1 MSFLGYQRPDGSVGI
16 RNYVLVLPGGLLS
29 SKVCEFVVGAR
40 TIVTADIGAGRTKR
54 DRETIARILVGL
66 GRNPNVAGVIAHDV
80 SASADY
86 PELNMEKL
94 TNQIA
99 ESKKPVEFL
108 SHRKYP
114 DNLQLMEKA
123 IRVARQMVRDAS
135 RARRELVDDS
145 NLSIAVKCGRSDT
158 TSGVAGNPVMG
169 YLFDRVVD
177 AGGTALF
184 GETTEIIGAEH
195 IIAQRAVTKEVS
207 QALIDAAHTV
217 EERAKK
223 SGEDIRTINPI
234 PANIAG
240 GITTLE
246 EKSLGAIRKAG
257 TRPIQGVLK
266 YGEIPKSKGLYFVD
280 NWMAPMSIFPGY
292 AAAGSTLL
300 FYQAGGGGMLYDTL
314 LGPSPAV
321 VAPLAWTTANHR
333 TYQAAGESVDFY
345 SGTVIEGK
353 ESIEEAGERL
363 FSLVQDIASGTMT
376 KVETINYADPV
387 QMYLLDIPY

>member
-1 MSFLGYQRPDGSVGI
+1 VSFLGYRRPDGSVGI
-16 RNYVLVLPGGLLS
+16 RNYVLVLPGGLIS
-29 SKVCEFVVGAR
+29 SKICEFVAGAK
-40 TIVTADIGAGRTKR
+40 TIITADVGTGRTKR
-54 DRETIARILVGL
+54 DRETIARILTGL
-66 GRNPNVAGVIAHDV
+66 GKNPNVAGVIVHGI
-80 SASADY
+80 SLGTGY
-86 PELNMEKL
+86 PELNLEKL
-94 TNQIA
+94 ANQIA
-99 ESKKPVEFL
+99 ESRKPVEFI
-108 SHRKYP
+108 SPRKYP
-114 DNLQLMEKA
+114 DNLQLMQEG
-123 IRVARQMVRDAS
+123 IRIARRMVHDAS
-135 RARRELVDDS
+135 KARREPVDDS

-158 TSGVAGNPVMG
+158 TSGVAGNPVIG

-195 IIAQRAVTKEVS
+195 ILAKRAVTEEVG
-207 QALIDAAHTV
+207 QALIKAALAV
-217 EERAKK
+217 EGRSKR

-257 TRPIQGVLK
+257 TRSIQGVLK
-266 YGEIPKSKGLYFVD
+266 YGEKPPGKGLYFVD
-280 NWMAPMSIFPGY
+280 NWMTQMSIFPGY

-300 FYQAGGGGMLYDTL
+300 LYQMGGGGMLYDTL
-314 LGPSPAV
+314 LSPSTGV
-321 VAPLAWTTANHR
+321 VAPLLWTTANHQA
-333 TYQAAGESVDFY
+333 YQAAKESVDFY

-353 ESIEEAGERL
+353 ESVEEAGERL

-387 QMYLLDIPY
+387 QMYLLDTPF

>member
-1 MSFLGYQRPDGSVGI
+1 MSFLGYRRPDSSVGI

-29 SKVCEFVVGAR
+29 SKICEFVADTR
-40 TIVTADIGAGRTKR
+40 TIITAETGVGRTKR
-54 DRETIARILVGL
+54 DRETIARILIGL
-66 GRNPNVAGVIAHDV
+66 GKNPNVAGVIVHGV
-80 SASADY
+80 SLSVGY
-86 PELNMEKL
+86 PELDMERL
-94 TNQIA
+94 ANQIA
-99 ESKKPVEFL
+99 KSRKPVEFI
-108 SHRKYP
+108 SPRKYP
-114 DNLQLMEKA
+114 DNLRLIEKG
-123 IRVARQMVRDAS
+123 IRVARQMVHDAS
-135 RARRELVDDS
+135 RVRRELVDD
-145 NLSIAVKCGRSDT
+145 NTLSIAVKCGRSDT

-195 IIAQRAVTKEVS
+195 LVAKRAVTKEVG
-207 QALIDAAHTV
+207 QVLIDLALTV
-217 EERAKK
+217 EERVRK

-266 YGEIPKSKGLYFVD
+266 YGEIPLGKGLYLVD

-292 AAAGSTLL
+292 AAAGATLL
-300 FYQAGGGGMLYDTL
+300 IYQAGGGGMLYDTL
-314 LGPSPAV
+314 LYPSPGV
-321 VAPLAWTTANHR
+321 VAPLLWTTANHQA
-333 TYQAAGESVDFY
+333 YQVAKESFDFY

-353 ESIEEAGERL
+353 ESVKEAGERL
-363 FSLVQDIASGTMT
+363 FSSVQDIASGTMT